1 MFLKSQTILLYLFL
15 FMNYS
20 GIYLPSAVTYIV
32 RYNDNKIMEGN
43 TRSIPSIKQFS
54 DPACKT
60 V

>member
-1 MFLKSQTILLYLFL
+1 
-15 FMNYS
+15 MNYS